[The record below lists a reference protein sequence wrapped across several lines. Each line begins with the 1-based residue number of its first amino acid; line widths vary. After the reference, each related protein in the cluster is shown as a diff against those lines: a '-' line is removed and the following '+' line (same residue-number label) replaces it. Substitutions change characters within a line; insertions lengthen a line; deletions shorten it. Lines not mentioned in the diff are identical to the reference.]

1 MALKKVLR
9 KKNQK
14 TKVKKTWI
22 INIAAFIPYYIQTV
36 RNDQSKANS
45 PTALSNYIFIID
57 EASSLYCVVKLFNYS
72 AGH

>member
-1 MALKKVLR
+1 MVD
-9 KKNQK
+9 
-14 TKVKKTWI
+14 
-22 INIAAFIPYYIQTV
+22 IAALVPYDIQTV